1 MPRPDSLPV
10 AVLLA
15 ALFALGPLSTD
26 MYLPALPAMS
36 RSLGTGVGPVQLTL
50 SVFLV
55 GFAVSQLVMGP
66 LSDRF
71 GRRPVLLVGLAVYL
85 VATLACVFAPSIEA
99 LIAARFFQSLGACT
113 GVVLGRAV
121 VRDVYG
127 RARTARML
135 AYMSAAMAVAPLVAP
150 IIGGYVVVWFDWR
163 AVFMVLAA
171 FGLTMLVLV
180 AAFLRETN
188 EHLDVHAA
196 RPGPMIRN
204 YVALFTVR
212 RYVGYM
218 LTNAFVY
225 SGLFAFISG
234 SPFVLIDF
242 LGLEPRL
249 FGLSFA
255 TIIVGYMAGTLT
267 AGRLT
272 LGLGVDTM
280 VLLGSVVALASG
292 VAAGILAWAGA
303 DHVAAVVA
311 PMFFYMVGMGIVM
324 PNCMAGAIAP
334 FPAMAGTVSALLGFV
349 QMGLAA
355 LVGVLVGQ
363 FHDGTQAP
371 MTTAIAAMGVCTFA
385 GYFMLIRRRRE
396 GVG

>member
-1 MPRPDSLPV
+1 MPRPDSLPI

-15 ALFALGPLSTD
+15 ALFAFGPLSTD

-36 RSLGTGVGPVQLTL
+36 RSLGAGVGSVQLTL
-50 SVFLV
+50 SVFLA
-55 GFAVSQLVMGP
+55 GFAVSQLVLGP
-66 LSDRF
+66 FSDRF
-71 GRRPVLLVGLAVYL
+71 GRRPVLLAGLAVYL
-85 VATLACVFAPSIEA
+85 VASLACVLAPSVEA
-99 LIAARFFQSLGACT
+99 LIAARFFQSLGACA

-127 RARTARML
+127 GARAARML
-135 AYMSAAMAVAPLVAP
+135 AYMGTAMAVAPMVAP
-150 IIGGYVVVWFDWR
+150 IIGGYMVVWFDWR
-163 AVFMVLAA
+163 AVFMALAA
-171 FGLTMLVLV
+171 FGLTLLVLV

-188 EHLDVHAA
+188 VSLNPHAA

-204 YVALFTVR
+204 YLALFSAR

-218 LTNAFVY
+218 LANAFVY

-242 LGLEPRL
+242 LGLEPQL
-249 FGLSFA
+249 FGFSFA
-255 TIIVGYMAGTLT
+255 VVIVGYMAGTLI

-272 LGLGVDTM
+272 LRLGIDPM
-280 VLLGSVVALASG
+280 VLLGSALALASG
-292 VAAGILAWAGA
+292 VAGGVLAWAGA

-311 PMFFYMVGMGIVM
+311 PMFVYMVGMGIVM

-334 FPAMAGTVSALLGFV
+334 FPAMAGTASALLGFV

-363 FHDGTQAP
+363 FHDGTQVP
-371 MTTAIAAMGVCTFA
+371 MATAIAAMGACTFA
-385 GYFMLIRRRRE
+385 GYFVLLRGRRM
-396 GVG
+396 VVD

>member
-1 MPRPDSLPV
+1 MPRPDSLPI

-15 ALFALGPLSTD
+15 ALFAFGPLSTD

-36 RSLGTGVGPVQLTL
+36 RSLGPGVGSVQLTL
-50 SVFLV
+50 SIFLV
-55 GFAVSQLVMGP
+55 GFAISQLVLGP

-71 GRRPVLLVGLAVYL
+71 GRRPVLLAGLAVYL

-99 LIAARFFQSLGACT
+99 LIAARFFQSLGACA

-127 RARTARML
+127 RSRAARML
-135 AYMSAAMAVAPLVAP
+135 SYMSAAMAVAPIVAP

-163 AVFMVLAA
+163 AVFVVLAA
-171 FGLTMLVLV
+171 FGLAMFALV
-180 AAFLRETN
+180 ATFLRETN
-188 EHLDVHAA
+188 DQLDAHAA
-196 RPGPMIRN
+196 RPGPIFRN
-204 YVALFTVR
+204 YLALLTVR

-218 LTNAFVY
+218 LTNACVY
-225 SGLFAFISG
+225 AGLFAFISG
-234 SPFVLIDF
+234 SPFVLIDL
-242 LGLEPRL
+242 LGLEPQL
-249 FGLSFA
+249 FGFSFA
-255 TIIVGYMAGTLT
+255 TIVVGYMAGTLT

-272 LGLGVDTM
+272 LRLGIDTM
-280 VLLGSVVALASG
+280 VLTGSVVALASS
-292 VAAGILAWAGA
+292 VADGFLAWTGSL
-303 DHVAAVVA
+303 HVAAVVA
-311 PMFFYMVGMGIVM
+311 PMFFYMVGVGIVM
-324 PNCMAGAIAP
+324 PNCMAGAIGP
-334 FPAMAGTVSALLGFV
+334 FPAMAGTASALLGFV

-355 LVGVLVGQ
+355 LIGVLVGQ

-385 GYFMLIRRRRE
+385 GYFLLIRQRHE

>member
-1 MPRPDSLPV
+1 MPRPDSLSI

-15 ALFALGPLSTD
+15 ALFAFGPLSTN

-36 RSLGTGVGPVQLTL
+36 RSLGAEVGPVQLTL
-50 SVFLV
+50 SVFLA
-55 GFAVSQLVMGP
+55 GFAVSQLVLGP

-71 GRRPVLLVGLAVYL
+71 GRRPVLLAGLAVYL
-85 VATLACVFAPSIEA
+85 VSTLACVFAPSIEA
-99 LIAARFFQSLGACT
+99 LIAARFFQSLGACA

-127 RARTARML
+127 RARAARML
-135 AYMSAAMAVAPLVAP
+135 AYMGTAMAVAPMVAP
-150 IIGGYVVVWFDWR
+150 IIGGYVVMWFDWR
-163 AVFMVLAA
+163 AVFVALTA
-171 FGLTMLVLV
+171 FGLTLLVLV

-188 EHLDVHAA
+188 LSLDADAA

-204 YVALFTVR
+204 YLALFSAR

-225 SGLFAFISG
+225 AGLFAFISG

-242 LGLEPRL
+242 LGLEPQY
-249 FGLSFA
+249 FEFSFA
-255 TIIVGYMAGTLT
+255 IVVGGYMAGSLI

-272 LGLGVDTM
+272 LGLGIDPM
-280 VLLGSVVALASG
+280 VLLGSAVALASG
-292 VAAGILAWAGA
+292 LAAGVLAWAGA

-311 PMFFYMVGMGIVM
+311 PMFVYMVGMGIVM
-324 PNCMAGAIAP
+324 PNCMAGAIGP
-334 FPAMAGTVSALLGFV
+334 FPAMAGTASALLGFV

-363 FHDGTQAP
+363 FHDGTQVP
-371 MTTAIAAMGVCTFA
+371 MATAIAAMGMCTCA
-385 GYFMLIRRRRE
+385 GYFVLVRRRRE
-396 GVG
+396 GAG

>member
-292 VAAGILAWAGA
+292 VEQ
-303 DHVAAVVA
+303 DHQSRDV
-311 PMFFYMVGMGIVM
+311 
-324 PNCMAGAIAP
+324 
-334 FPAMAGTVSALLGFV
+334 
-349 QMGLAA
+349 
-355 LVGVLVGQ
+355 
-363 FHDGTQAP
+363 
-371 MTTAIAAMGVCTFA
+371 
-385 GYFMLIRRRRE
+385 RR
-396 GVG
+396 